1 MQPVALKRSEN
12 YLQAYTEWKIS
23 LRSKQFLKV
32 FKDIYEAS
40 FFGQGDARCDILR
53 HPQYSMLI
61 LHYGDDF
68 LEDEF
73 VFLMDHI
80 QDVLKLNGYYNYMS
94 DSKLIT
100 LDGGAKQTVERH
112 YLKPAFDAPRNES
125 GQFDRKFGNV
135 IVEVYYQTDAPHLLK
150 LTCNYYHNP
159 TTLREKG
166 IDKLM
171 EEVLRIV

>member
-1 MQPVALKRSEN
+1 MQPVALKRSET
-12 YLQAYTEWKIS
+12 YLHAYNNWKNS
-23 LRSKQFLKV
+23 LRSKQFLKI
-32 FKDIYEAS
+32 FKEIYEAS
-40 FFGQGDARCDILR
+40 FFGNGDVRCDILR
-53 HPQYSMLI
+53 HQQYSMLV

-68 LEDEF
+68 FEEDF

-80 QDVLKLNGYYNYMS
+80 QEVLIANDYYNYMS

-100 LDGGAKQTVERH
+100 LDGGTKQTVERH

-135 IVEVYYQTDAPHLLK
+135 IVEVFYQAETPHLLK